1 MDLIKYHNDIN
12 KLKLGNFTTKEL
24 DVFFSLLL
32 KARDEKTENII
43 ISYSEIKELIQEEQN
58 QARLTNYIRGVSRK
72 LKELN
77 QEIELPNGDI
87 VIFGLFDTITIK
99 PKDKRIVFSVNEIFR
114 YMIDD
119 LVKNFTMFD
128 LRELVSLKGIYPKTL
143 FRLLKQW
150 ETTKMYTV
158 KINEFRDLMGIPDT
172 YMMKNI
178 RQKVLK
184 PCLEEL
190 EKNFPK
196 LELKELKKGRNTE
209 TLQFTWEAKKK
220 QKRVENIEVIEIVKR
235 KKVLGEKELREH
247 ENIIQEREQ
256 ENKIIDQVKN
266 KKVDKIKITNEEYR
280 QLYLK
285 HCKEHNIEP
294 TNKVVKLAF
303 DQANLKK
310 YEVIE
315 QKKRKIRPKKTMVV
329 GTEISENLLLSAK
342 GKKLFGIAR
351 KNKIEKILEQM
362 ARRKA
367 IKNFKYNYK
376 YMVIERI
383 FGSGKSENIESNLQE
398 LKKTLTKEQLK
409 QLEDFLKTI
418 NNDETLHQEK

>member
-32 KARDEKTENII
+32 KARDEKSKEIT
-43 ISYSEIKELIQEEQN
+43 ISYSEVKELIKEEQN

-77 QEIELPNGDI
+77 QEMELPNGDI
-87 VIFGLFDTITIK
+87 VIFGLFDVITIK

-158 KINEFRDLMGIPDT
+158 KINDFRDLMGIPDT

-196 LELKELKKGRNTE
+196 LELKELKKGRNVE
-209 TLQFTWEAKKK
+209 TLVFTWKAKKK
-220 QKRVENIEVIEIVKR
+220 QAQEIQAIKKRSSI
-235 KKVLGEKELREH
+235 GEKELEEH
-247 ENIIQEREQ
+247 REQ
-256 ENKIIDQVKN
+256 FQEIKKEINLTDQVE
-266 KKVDKIKITNEEYR
+266 KIKISKIDYENLYKKYLEEIG
-280 QLYLK
+280 Q
-285 HCKEHNIEP
+285 EPTP
-294 TNKVVKLAF
+294 TNKKIF
-303 DQANLKK
+303 NTMNKSK

-315 QKKRKIRPKKTMVV
+315 FQEQEYIQTKIYTI
-329 GTEISENLLLSAK
+329 EDIDENLLVSK
-342 GKKLFGIAR
+342 TGKKLVGMA
-351 KNKIEKILEQM
+351 KQHKIKKLLEEM
-362 ARRKA
+362 
-367 IKNFKYNYK
+367 N
-376 YMVIERI
+376 
-383 FGSGKSENIESNLQE
+383 
-398 LKKTLTKEQLK
+398 T
-409 QLEDFLKTI
+409 
-418 NNDETLHQEK
+418 